1 MKRIIDVMCRCHL
14 FDGIPEDKYKNVL
27 NCLNAQLKTYAK
39 DAVILHIGEQQGRPG
54 MVVSGTLR
62 LALYSEDGNLLTIDR
77 LSVGQIFG
85 ETLACAKKQESPV
98 QIDALSDAEVL
109 YLSFDPLLLEQGASC
124 PHKMQVTA
132 NLLREMGQGQGDLV
146 RIQKMRILA
155 QNRLRNKLK
164 LYLQSL
170 AIGSEGDLCLNM
182 GRSELA
188 EYLCVD
194 HSALSR
200 ELSRMQKE
208 GILTVQGQHV
218 HMLDKGFLE

>member
-54 MVVSGTLR
+54 VVVSGTLR

-109 YLSFDPLLLEQGASC
+109 YLSFDPLLLEQGGSC

-132 NLLREMGQGQGDLV
+132 NLLREMGQGDLV

-170 AIGSEGDLCLNM
+170 AIGPEGDLCLNM

-194 HSALSR
+194 RSALSR

-218 HMLDKGFLE
+218 HMLDKVFLE

>member
-54 MVVSGTLR
+54 VVVSGTLR

-77 LSVGQIFG
+77 LSAGQIFG

-132 NLLREMGQGQGDLV
+132 NLLREMGQGDLV
-146 RIQKMRILA
+146 RILA

-194 HSALSR
+194 RSALSR

>member
-27 NCLNAQLKTYAK
+27 NCLNAQLKTYTK

-54 MVVSGTLR
+54 VVVSGTLR

-132 NLLREMGQGQGDLV
+132 NLLREMGQGDLV
-146 RIQKMRILA
+146 RILA

-194 HSALSR
+194 RSALSR

>member
-1 MKRIIDVMCRCHL
+1 MKRIIDVMCRCRL

-54 MVVSGTLR
+54 VVVSGTLR

-77 LSVGQIFG
+77 LSAGQIFG
-85 ETLACAKKQESPV
+85 ETLACANKQESPV

-132 NLLREMGQGQGDLV
+132 NLLREMGQGDLV
-146 RIQKMRILA
+146 RILA

-170 AIGSEGDLCLNM
+170 AIGPEGDLCLNM

-194 HSALSR
+194 RSALSR

>member
-54 MVVSGTLR
+54 VVVSGTLR
-62 LALYSEDGNLLTIDR
+62 LALYSENGNLLTIDR
-77 LSVGQIFG
+77 LSAGQIFG
-85 ETLACAKKQESPV
+85 ETLACANKQESPV

-132 NLLREMGQGQGDLV
+132 NLLREMGQGDLV

-194 HSALSR
+194 RSALSR

>member
-54 MVVSGTLR
+54 VVVSGTLR

-132 NLLREMGQGQGDLV
+132 NLLREMGQGDLV

-170 AIGSEGDLCLNM
+170 AIGPEGDLCLNM

-194 HSALSR
+194 RSALSR

-218 HMLDKGFLE
+218 HMLDKVFLE

>member
-54 MVVSGTLR
+54 VVVSGTLR

-132 NLLREMGQGQGDLV
+132 NLLREMGQG
-146 RIQKMRILA
+146 
-155 QNRLRNKLK
+155 
-164 LYLQSL
+164 
-170 AIGSEGDLCLNM
+170 DLCLNM

-194 HSALSR
+194 RSALSR

>member
-54 MVVSGTLR
+54 VVVSGTLR

-77 LSVGQIFG
+77 LSAGQIFG
-85 ETLACAKKQESPV
+85 ETLACANKQESPV

-132 NLLREMGQGQGDLV
+132 NLLR
-146 RIQKMRILA
+146 
-155 QNRLRNKLK
+155 
-164 LYLQSL
+164 
-170 AIGSEGDLCLNM
+170 
-182 GRSELA
+182 
-188 EYLCVD
+188 
-194 HSALSR
+194 
-200 ELSRMQKE
+200 
-208 GILTVQGQHV
+208 
-218 HMLDKGFLE
+218 

>member
-1 MKRIIDVMCRCHL
+1 M
-14 FDGIPEDKYKNVL
+14 
-27 NCLNAQLKTYAK
+27 
-39 DAVILHIGEQQGRPG
+39 
-54 MVVSGTLR
+54 
-62 LALYSEDGNLLTIDR
+62 
-77 LSVGQIFG
+77 
-85 ETLACAKKQESPV
+85 
-98 QIDALSDAEVL
+98 
-109 YLSFDPLLLEQGASC
+109 
-124 PHKMQVTA
+124 
-132 NLLREMGQGQGDLV
+132 

-170 AIGSEGDLCLNM
+170 TIGPEGDLCLNM

-194 HSALSR
+194 RSALSR

>member
-54 MVVSGTLR
+54 VVVSGTLR

-77 LSVGQIFG
+77 LSAGQIFG
-85 ETLACAKKQESPV
+85 ETLACANKQESPV

-132 NLLREMGQGQGDLV
+132 NLLREMGQGDLV

-170 AIGSEGDLCLNM
+170 AIGPEGDLCLNM

-194 HSALSR
+194 RSALSR

-218 HMLDKGFLE
+218 HMLDKVFLE

>member
-54 MVVSGTLR
+54 VVVSGTLR

-77 LSVGQIFG
+77 LSAGQIFG
-85 ETLACAKKQESPV
+85 ETLACANKQESPV

-132 NLLREMGQGQGDLV
+132 NLLREMGQGDLV
-146 RIQKMRILA
+146 RILA

-170 AIGSEGDLCLNM
+170 TIGSEGDLCLNM

-194 HSALSR
+194 RSALSR

>member
-54 MVVSGTLR
+54 VVVSGTLR

-77 LSVGQIFG
+77 LSAGQIFG
-85 ETLACAKKQESPV
+85 ETLACANKQESPV

-109 YLSFDPLLLEQGASC
+109 YLSFDPLLLEQGG
-124 PHKMQVTA
+124 KMQVTA
-132 NLLREMGQGQGDLV
+132 NLLREMGQGDLV

-170 AIGSEGDLCLNM
+170 AIGPEGDLCLNM

-194 HSALSR
+194 RSALSR

-208 GILTVQGQHV
+208 GILTVQRQHV

>member
-54 MVVSGTLR
+54 VVVSGTLR

-124 PHKMQVTA
+124 PH
-132 NLLREMGQGQGDLV
+132 
-146 RIQKMRILA
+146 
-155 QNRLRNKLK
+155 NRLRNKLK

-170 AIGSEGDLCLNM
+170 AIGPEGDLCLNM

-194 HSALSR
+194 RSALSR

>member
-54 MVVSGTLR
+54 VVVSGTLR

-132 NLLREMGQGQGDLV
+132 NLV

-194 HSALSR
+194 RSALSR

>member
-27 NCLNAQLKTYAK
+27 NCLNAQLKTYTK

-54 MVVSGTLR
+54 VVVSGTLR

-132 NLLREMGQGQGDLV
+132 NLLREMGQG
-146 RIQKMRILA
+146 
-155 QNRLRNKLK
+155 
-164 LYLQSL
+164 
-170 AIGSEGDLCLNM
+170 DLCLNM

-194 HSALSR
+194 RSALSR

>member
-1 MKRIIDVMCRCHL
+1 M
-14 FDGIPEDKYKNVL
+14 
-27 NCLNAQLKTYAK
+27 
-39 DAVILHIGEQQGRPG
+39 
-54 MVVSGTLR
+54 
-62 LALYSEDGNLLTIDR
+62 
-77 LSVGQIFG
+77 
-85 ETLACAKKQESPV
+85 

-132 NLLREMGQGQGDLV
+132 NLLREMGQGDLV

-194 HSALSR
+194 RSALSR

>member
-54 MVVSGTLR
+54 VVVSGTLR

-132 NLLREMGQGQGDLV
+132 NLV

-170 AIGSEGDLCLNM
+170 ALGSEGDLCLNM

-194 HSALSR
+194 RSALSR